1 MESDFV
7 AAGAPISITHRFPG
21 VGACVGRRMMV
32 IREGAAAVV
41 DVMFSFQSMIPLLYA
56 LVTSVG
62 TLTGGALPM
71 YTRLRLVEQ
80 RYMIAFA
87 GGAMVAIALFDL
99 IPEMQRHNAV
109 ALLAGFFIIYLLEK
123 LVMLHSCGETECE
136 SHTMGWSALM
146 GIAAEWLIDDVAI
159 AVGFRAAPALGLLIA
174 LAVFIHE
181 VPRGLTTTVIMQE
194 AGYSRI
200 RVWATLAVDAGFAPL
215 GVLLAGF
222 IPSSTF
228 EWLIGLTAGVSLY
241 VGASDLLPDAHR
253 RFNLRVV
260 LSTLAGGGL
269 IPLLGILLSL

>member
-1 MESDFV
+1 
-7 AAGAPISITHRFPG
+7 
-21 VGACVGRRMMV
+21 
-32 IREGAAAVV
+32 
-41 DVMFSFQSMIPLLYA
+41 MIPFLYPLL
-56 LVTSVG
+56 TSAA

-99 IPEMQRHNAV
+99 IPEMRSHNAV

-136 SHTMGWSALM
+136 AHTIGWSALI
-146 GIAAEWLIDDVAI
+146 GIAIESLIDGVAI
-159 AVGFRAAPALGLLIA
+159 AIGFRATPALGLLIA
-174 LAVFIHE
+174 LAVFAHE

-194 AGYSRI
+194 AGYSRL
-200 RVWATLAVDAGFAPL
+200 RVWGALAVDAGFAPL

-222 IPSSTF
+222 VPSAGF
-228 EWLIGLTAGVSLY
+228 EWLIGFTAGVFLY

-253 RFNLRVV
+253 RFNLHVV
-260 LSTLAGGGL
+260 VSTLAGGGL
-269 IPLLGILLSL
+269 IPLLGILLGK